1 MTTEDIDAMLKRLS
15 LANTRRAWRDLC
27 RRAETEQWSY
37 EHMLATLL
45 AEEIAH
51 RTQTRISRRLRDAG
65 FPFFK
70 TIDDFN
76 FTFQS
81 TLRLAMMGSF
91 LSPDFVTEGQCLVL
105 SGKTGR
111 GKTHLAVS
119 TAYRA
124 IQNGFDARFV
134 NCAALID
141 ELSAAAAHKG
151 KFRETLARYVHP
163 HVLVIDEVG
172 YLSYGPDAANA
183 LFHVVNERYLRRRA
197 MIFTTNKPL
206 AAWGKVLH
214 DPDLAHVILDRV
226 LERGRHL
233 KLDGAS
239 GRTRHLG
246 LDSERPADRPRDGL
260 RLLRLAFLDLLP
272 LELILRGRRYLR

>member
-1 MTTEDIDAMLKRLS
+1 MTTSDDLDAMLKRLH
-15 LANTRRAWRDLC
+15 LANTRRAWRELC
-27 RRAETEQWSY
+27 RRAEEEQWSY
-37 EHMLATLL
+37 ENFLNILVG
-45 AEEIAH
+45 EEIAR
-51 RTQTRISRRLRDAG
+51 RTQTRISRRVRDAH

-91 LSPDFVTEGQCLVL
+91 LSPDFVTGGQSLVL

-111 GKTHLAVS
+111 GKSHLAIAI
-119 TAYRA
+119 AYRA

-141 ELSAAAAHKG
+141 ALSAAAAHKG
-151 KFRETLARYVHP
+151 KFRDAIAEYVHP
-163 HVLVIDEVG
+163 NVLVIDEVG
-172 YLSYGPDAANA
+172 YLSYGPDAANV
-183 LFHVVNERYLRRRA
+183 LFHVVNERYLRRKA

-226 LERGRHL
+226 LERGRHI

-239 GRTRHLG
+239 GRTRHLD
-246 LDSERPADRPRDGL
+246 LDS
-260 RLLRLAFLDLLP
+260 DLY
-272 LELILRGRRYLR
+272 EAHHEVIVSGTGRSEFPEPTI